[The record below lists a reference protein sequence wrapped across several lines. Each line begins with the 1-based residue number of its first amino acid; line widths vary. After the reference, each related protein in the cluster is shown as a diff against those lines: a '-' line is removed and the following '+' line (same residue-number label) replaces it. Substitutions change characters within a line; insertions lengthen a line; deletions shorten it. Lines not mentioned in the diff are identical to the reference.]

1 MAPTRRP
8 LPSAALA
15 PPRTSI
21 LGDRQVEPIGQLRA
35 RVPALSHLTDRRDPH
50 PRVIFFARTT
60 GLSELDSEFLS
71 RIFARWL
78 LLAVPLGCRASRESD
93 LGRLYAHAS
102 VVMRAES
109 STTSERRGMGGHA
122 ELRGSAADRIRLGI
136 RGRSLPRAGINPG
149 PWDFCLASPSSAIL
163 KPYPSVLTPSW
174 RIRDRIHQPGRPPW
188 VALGALG
195 SVSGDHRGVPDVRVA
210 VSCVVDDRGAANC
223 SPESLTPRIAAL
235 RRG

>member
-1 MAPTRRP
+1 MRAWAQFNAFGPLRFPLLSAPGPNSFLLAHYLVLMCQATDSWDHDVRLIPSVRLR
-8 LPSAALA
+8 LP
-15 PPRTSI
+15 
-21 LGDRQVEPIGQLRA
+21 G
-35 RVPALSHLTDRRDPH
+35 
-50 PRVIFFARTT
+50 
-60 GLSELDSEFLS
+60 EFLTAQ
-71 RIFARWL
+71 RGGKIVKL
-78 LLAVPLGCRASRESD
+78 LRSRASRESD

-136 RGRSLPRAGINPG
+136 RGRSLPRAGINSG

-223 SPESLTPRIAAL
+223 SPESLTPRIVAL